1 MTVLAQTGN
10 IKVVS
15 IKFEF
20 QVSLLDGKVYTS
32 VLKNLLSIWLEK
44 QKVMAC
50 LNVKYRKKV

>member
-32 VLKNLLSIWLEK
+32 VLKNLLSISLEK